1 MRIKVKARNIV
12 LFFILLTT
20 VTGCSPAAVATS
32 TGAAS
37 QPQNEAQIAS
47 TSAPTEMPAPTA
59 MPTPEIPVKIG
70 TTLPVSDSIFNN
82 ENINTVQEIG
92 VTQNGLR
99 ITRMTADF
107 KNVFIAD
114 RSGVTLCEMAVEKAS
129 IPSGIDAF
137 DEDEI
142 IIPCKKILNRWDVQ
156 VRLNEEQ
163 TFSTNDFVITPS
175 GSHFLAVTDEAI
187 EVFDREGNPVGTVT
201 TPTANFKVALS
212 DDAYVALAADGAVQV
227 IDAADGQTVFEDSG
241 TGVAYS
247 PDGKFLAVQKRMA
260 IYLYSTSDWS
270 QVYEFTQ
277 DADSGWAFSS
287 NGQWIAN
294 FIDKDLVIHSLVDGE
309 YSHTIRDLTM
319 RNLYETATR
328 YTKYTPTDLVLSNEG
343 EFVIGTMILQTE
355 SEEYRTFSASSYT
368 ELAKDTE
375 TKYNVVADID
385 TYSIY
390 TIIDT
395 ANVAIDDEFH
405 RVYHLGIEKPW
416 KYLAET
422 QKFYFSK
429 YEDALL
435 YTTYPDKPY
444 TRENELCI
452 ITSELDVVCQSHY
465 LRIDSE
471 GNFLTTSNDRTAVVK
486 AKIDADAS
494 ESGML
499 FESYNNLGI
508 FDVKDANLTSYSVKA
523 LNEKY
528 HSFIGGYKGDDRV
541 VDYESGEILRTWKT
555 SISQPVM
562 SANSDYVAFLYSN
575 RVSGGYSR
583 IGYYD
588 FINNKFQLLHYETRA
603 SSFAFT
609 DDSTKLLGIENES
622 TKDGIDKIIA
632 YDLSSE
638 DTPSPETVVEF
649 DYQEQPETGRL
660 NSLTISSDDSLI
672 VAGTD
677 NGYLLAFDLEDGS
690 LIYQWPA
697 HENASILAVAFSPD
711 GNTIYSSSEY
721 GEIKVWGSEP
731 LEWDIELE

>member
-1 MRIKVKARNIV
+1 MKAKNII

-20 VTGCSPAAVATS
+20 LTNCSQATVS
-32 TGAAS
+32 APTGAAS
-37 QPQNEAQIAS
+37 PSQNEAETAS
-47 TSAPTEMPAPTA
+47 TLAPTELPAPTA
-59 MPTPEIPVKIG
+59 TPTPDIPVKIG
-70 TTLPVSDSIFNN
+70 TTLPVSNSIINN
-82 ENINTVQEIG
+82 ENISAVQEIG
-92 VTQNGLR
+92 ITQNGYR
-99 ITRMTADF
+99 ITRMTDDF

-114 RSGVTLCEMAVEKAS
+114 RSGITLCEMAVEKSS

-137 DEDEI
+137 DTTEI
-142 IIPCKKILNRWDVQ
+142 IIPCKKVINRLDVQ
-156 VRLNEEQ
+156 VRLNEDQ
-163 TFSTNDFVITPS
+163 TFSTGDFVITPS

-187 EVFDREGNPVGTVT
+187 EVFDREGNPIGTIT
-201 TPTANFKVALS
+201 TPIADFNVALS

-241 TGVAYS
+241 TGVAFS
-247 PDGKFLAVQKRMA
+247 PEGKFLAVQKRMA

-343 EFVIGTMILQTE
+343 EFVLGSMILQTE
-355 SEEYRTFSASSYT
+355 REEYRTFSASSYT

-375 TKYNVVADID
+375 TKYNVVTDID
-385 TYSIY
+385 TDSIY

-395 ANVAIDDEFH
+395 ANVAIDDEFR

-429 YEDALL
+429 DGIVLL

-452 ITSELDVVCQSHY
+452 ITSALDVVCESQY

-471 GNFLTTSNDRTAVVK
+471 GDLLAFNNDRTALVK
-486 AKIDADAS
+486 AEISPNAS
-494 ESGML
+494 ETGIL
-499 FESYNNLGI
+499 FKSFKDIDI
-508 FDVKDANLTSYSVKA
+508 FTNEEANLTSYSVKA
-523 LNEKY
+523 LNHKY
-528 HSFIGGYKGDDRV
+528 HSFIGAYKGDDRV
-541 VDYESGEILRTWKT
+541 VDLETGEILRTWKT
-555 SISQPVM
+555 GISQPTI
-562 SANSDYVAFLYSN
+562 SSNSDYVAFLYSE
-575 RVSGGYSR
+575 RASGGYSR

-588 FINNKFQLLHYETRA
+588 FEKNMFQLLHYDTRA
-603 SSFAFT
+603 SSFAFAN
-609 DDSTKLLGIENES
+609 DPTKLLGIENES
-622 TKDGIDKIIA
+622 TNDGIDKIIA

-638 DTPSPETVVEF
+638 DAPSPETVVEF
-649 DYQEQPETGRL
+649 VYQEQPEIGRL
-660 NSLTISSDDSLI
+660 NSLAISSDDSLI
-672 VAGTD
+672 IAGTD
-677 NGYLLAFDLEDGS
+677 NGYLMAFDPEDGS
-690 LIYQWPA
+690 LIHQWQA
-697 HENASILAVAFSPD
+697 HENASILAVAFSLD
-711 GNTIYSSSEY
+711 GKTIYSSSEY
-721 GEIKVWGSEP
+721 GEVKVWGSEP
-731 LEWDIELE
+731 LDWTFDLE